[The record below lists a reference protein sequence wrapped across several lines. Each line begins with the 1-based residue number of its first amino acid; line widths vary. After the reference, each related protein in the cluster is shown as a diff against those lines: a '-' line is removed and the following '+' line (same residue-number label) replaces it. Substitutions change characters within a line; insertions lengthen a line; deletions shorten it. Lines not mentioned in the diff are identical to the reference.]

1 MRIVVIDGHTLNP
14 GDLSWKKL
22 NTYGDVIMYDR
33 TLANQITERCI
44 NAEIILTNKVPVSAA
59 TIEAAKDLKLIC
71 VTATGFNIVDVE
83 AASKRNIQVC
93 NVPAYGTSSVAQHT
107 FALIL
112 ELANRVGIN
121 SSAVR
126 EGEWERSSDFC
137 FSKGSITELQGKT
150 MGIIGLG
157 KIGTQVANLASAFEM
172 RVIYYSQTKKKNHHA
187 TYANLED
194 IFSQS
199 DILSLHCPLTRDN
212 NQFVNRNLLSK
223 MKPSAWIIN
232 TSRGQLINEKDLA
245 DALNTDQLAAA
256 AVDVVSVEPPP
267 ATNPLL
273 RAKNCVVTPHTAWM
287 SREARQRILNVTM
300 QNIACYLK
308 GKTQNL
314 VSNL

>member
-1 MRIVVIDGHTLNP
+1 MRIVVIDGYTLNP
-14 GDLSWKKL
+14 GDLSWKEL
-22 NTYGDVIMYDR
+22 NTYGDVAMYDR
-33 TLANQITERCI
+33 TLAEQITERCK

-59 TIEAAKDLKLIC
+59 TIEAAKNLKLIC

-83 AASKRNIQVC
+83 AASKRKIQVC

-126 EGEWERSSDFC
+126 DGEWERSSDFC

-172 RVIYYSQTKKKNHHA
+172 RVIYYSQTKKKDNRA
-187 TYANLED
+187 TYANLD
-194 IFSQS
+194 DVFSQS

-267 ATNPLL
+267 AVNPLL

-287 SREARQRILNVTM
+287 SREARQRILSVTM
-300 QNIACYLK
+300 QNIDCYLK
-308 GKTQNL
+308 GKAQNL
-314 VSNL
+314 VSKL